1 MLSPDQRPARI
12 YRHDANLHGSAKWAT
27 QGYLKKR
34 QYGESGRIFLG
45 YGLPEH
51 GSKRGFA
58 ITTSTARHGTVLG
71 PTRSGKGICFTIPQ
85 CLNHQGSL
93 VALDIKD
100 GEMALITARY
110 RAQTLGHDV
119 FIFDPWDVVCSSL
132 GLKQAAFNPLEK
144 LDPASDSFVDDAF
157 IIAEALVVSDHARE
171 PFWSDEA
178 RALIAG
184 LIMHVKVTPKIFL
197 PVPDKGRNLGQ
208 VRACLNLGPKAFKEL
223 IAGEFEQDDD
233 GNIELIKPGMA
244 QSRNVHVRSASA
256 RILNKSDRERSG
268 VISTAQS
275 NTHFLESPPVQ
286 RALSHFD
293 FDPSDLEHS
302 GMSIYIV
309 MPTDKHHTHGRLLRL
324 MISGLLTT
332 AARFKSKAEP
342 PVCFLL
348 EEANAL
354 GHMPIISAAYGL
366 MAGKGLQLISVWQ
379 DFNQM
384 AARYENWQTMIAN
397 SGFIQVLSTRDHFTS
412 EYLSKMCGTT
422 TIEQLSEN
430 SAALRAGLF
439 TDPNCL
445 SRDDAQTSRNLITPD
460 EIMTMHP
467 AAQLLLLAH
476 AHPITAYKTAYFL
489 DSRYRNKSGQPLY
502 DTHHD
507 YADKA
512 TPRAIDFTNA
522 KSNIGAALD
531 SVLGG
536 G

>member
-1 MLSPDQRPARI
+1 MRSNEQHAPRI
-12 YRHDANLHGSAKWAT
+12 YRSDAHLHGSARWSTRAD
-27 QGYLKKR
+27 LNKR
-34 QYGESGRIFLG
+34 HYGEHGRIFLG
-45 YGLPEH
+45 YGLAERR
-51 GSKRGFA
+51 GKRSFA

-93 VALDIKD
+93 VAMDIKD

-110 RAQTLGHDV
+110 RSCVLGHDV
-119 FIFDPWDVVCSSL
+119 FLFDPWDVVCSSL
-132 GLKQAAFNPLEK
+132 GLKQAAFNPLET
-144 LDPASDSFVDDAF
+144 LDPASDRFVDDAF
-157 IIAEALVVSDHARE
+157 IIAEALVVSDHAKE
-171 PFWSDEA
+171 PFWGDEA

-184 LIMHVKVTPKIFL
+184 LIMHVKAAPKILL
-197 PVPDKGRNLGQ
+197 PAPDQGRTLGQ
-208 VRACLNLGPKAFKEL
+208 VRGCLNLGPKAFKTL
-223 IAGEFEQDDD
+223 IAGEFEKDED
-233 GNIELIKPGMA
+233 GTIHLITPGMA
-244 QSRNVHVRSASA
+244 QSRNEHVRSASA
-256 RILNKSDRERSG
+256 RIMNKSDRERSG
-268 VISTAQS
+268 VLSTAQS

-286 RALSHFD
+286 RALSRSD
-293 FDPSDLEHS
+293 FDPSALEH
-302 GMSIYIV
+302 GKMSLYII

-324 MISGLLTT
+324 MISVLLTA

-384 AARYENWQTMIAN
+384 AARYDNWQTMIAN

-422 TIEQLSEN
+422 TIEQLSED
-430 SAALRAGLF
+430 SAAMRAGIF
-439 TDPNCL
+439 TDPNYL
-445 SRDDAQTSRNLITPD
+445 SRDDALQGRALITPD

-467 AAQLLLLAH
+467 ASQLLLLAH
-476 AHPITAYKTAYFL
+476 AHPATAYKTAYFL
-489 DSRYRNKSGQPLY
+489 DKRYRDHHGQPLY
-502 DTHHD
+502 DAHPD
-507 YADKA
+507 YSGKGHV
-512 TPRAIDFTNA
+512 RAIDFTCS
-522 KSNIGAALD
+522 SNIGAALD